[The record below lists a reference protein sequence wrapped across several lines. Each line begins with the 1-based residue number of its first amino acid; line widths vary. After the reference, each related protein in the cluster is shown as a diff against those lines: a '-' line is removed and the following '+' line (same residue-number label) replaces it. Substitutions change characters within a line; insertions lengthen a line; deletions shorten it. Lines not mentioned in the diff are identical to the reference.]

1 MNDGDNRDGRGGAR
15 PFCMRRGKDFF
26 DTLRGGAPYVHR
38 PSFGEILVFARR
50 QNTHR
55 AVKQVPL
62 GASPS
67 IR

>member
-1 MNDGDNRDGRGGAR
+1 MNDGDNRDGRGSVR

-26 DTLRGGAPYVHR
+26 DTLRGG
-38 PSFGEILVFARR
+38 EISVFARR